1 LPTSRVN
8 AIIGPSGSGKT
19 TLLNFLSGR
28 LELNGLTAS
37 GHIFF
42 NSHPITDML
51 AFRQEIAYVTQEDV
65 LLPTLTVR
73 ETIQFAAN
81 LRLDASGEDRV
92 RRVQQLI

>member
-1 LPTSRVN
+1 
-8 AIIGPSGSGKT
+8 
-19 TLLNFLSGR
+19 
-28 LELNGLTAS
+28 
-37 GHIFF
+37 
-42 NSHPITDML
+42 ML